1 MDRSI
6 YSSRYSRVDTIDIV
20 DTVDTIETVD
30 FQIDRYA
37 VKPYSNKYIEQ
48 QGHGRYVEG
57 TLTNW

>member
-37 VKPYSNKYIEQ
+37 VKP
-48 QGHGRYVEG
+48 
-57 TLTNW
+57 